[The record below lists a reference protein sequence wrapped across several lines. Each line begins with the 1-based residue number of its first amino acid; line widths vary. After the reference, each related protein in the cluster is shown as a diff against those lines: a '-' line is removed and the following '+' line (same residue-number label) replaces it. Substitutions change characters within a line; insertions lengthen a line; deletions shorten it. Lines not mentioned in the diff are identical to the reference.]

1 MWARILEV
9 TMTPLL
15 FRPYTPASGTRT
27 FMRAGTIATL
37 ALVLAACASSAR
49 PANDTPE
56 VQQVLVS
63 QGSAASGSVVITP
76 ESYVGSYQV
85 EAVRDDLWDV
95 LPEAFTAVGLPAPL
109 LDAGTWTAAI
119 RDHTVRRRLGDE
131 RLSRMFECGAGPQ
144 GAYADARPLQMDLTV
159 RLHAHDGA
167 TRVATEISAWSYD
180 PTGRTDR
187 TVCTSR
193 GTLERRIA
201 DALRQQVT
209 GS

>member
-1 MWARILEV
+1 
-9 TMTPLL
+9 MTPMQ
-15 FRPYTPASGTRT
+15 FRPYTPASGART
-27 FMRAGTIATL
+27 FTPAGAVTMLT
-37 ALVLAACASSAR
+37 LVLAGCASGAR
-49 PANDTPE
+49 PATDTPE

-76 ESYVGSYQV
+76 EGYVGSYEV
-85 EAVRDDLWDV
+85 EAVREDLWAV
-95 LPEAFTAVGLPAPL
+95 LPEAFEAVGLPAPL
-109 LDAGTWTAAI
+109 LDAGTWTAAV
-119 RDHTVRRRLGDE
+119 RDHTVRRRLGGE

-159 RLHAHDGA
+159 RLHVHGGG

-209 GS
+209 GG